1 MMKGVFAQT
10 LVSSNLKKRKDMSI
24 FISHSHKDKEFV
36 DKLGV
41 KLTVERIPVFVD
53 RWEMNVGDSITQK
66 IEQAIT
72 DSSFLLVVLSE
83 SSVKSDWCKR
93 EITSGLMLELE
104 KRRVVVL
111 PILIENCEIPLF
123 LRDKFYADFRE
134 DFDYGFSQIQSSI
147 ARFGNDVIGRTEYDV
162 ETYSD
167 FAINWGIRGE
177 YFELNIDV
185 VEFSANVDKPYT
197 LLTNIVFIGNKNAT
211 QLFYKYVDEK
221 RDWLMKNRIITLC
234 VENENIKNLNAYLYD
249 EKPFETMVD
258 LIDLKSGIN
267 FKGYVNVKKLG
278 ISDKKDKIY
287 YVGRIFENLFEDMK
301 NEK

>member
-1 MMKGVFAQT
+1 
-10 LVSSNLKKRKDMSI
+10 MSI

-93 EITSGLMLELE
+93 EMTSGLMLELE

-258 LIDLKSGIN
+258 LIDLNSGIN

>member
-1 MMKGVFAQT
+1 
-10 LVSSNLKKRKDMSI
+10 MSI

-41 KLTVERIPVFVD
+41 KLAVERIPVFVD

-72 DSSFLLVVLSE
+72 DSSFLLVVLSKN
-83 SSVKSDWCKR
+83 SVKSDWCKR
-93 EITSGLMLELE
+93 EITSGLVLELE

-111 PILIENCEIPLF
+111 PVIIEDCEIPLF
-123 LRDKFYADFRE
+123 LKDKFYADCRE
-134 DFDYGFSQIQSSI
+134 DFDYGFSQIQTLI
-147 ARFGNDVIGRTEYDV
+147 AKFGNDVIGRTEYDI

-185 VEFSANVDKPYT
+185 VEFSANIDKPYT
-197 LLTNIVFIGNKNAT
+197 LLTNIVFIGNKSAT
-211 QLFYKYVDEK
+211 QRYYKYVDEGK
-221 RDWLMKNRIITLC
+221 NWLMKNMIIVLC
-234 VENENIKNLNAYLYD
+234 AEDENVKSMNAYLYD
-249 EKPFETMVD
+249 DNPFETVFE
-258 LIDLKSGIN
+258 LIDLKSDIN
-267 FKGYVNVKKLG
+267 FKGYMTVKKLG

>member
-1 MMKGVFAQT
+1 MKGVFAQT

>member
-1 MMKGVFAQT
+1 MKGVFAQT

-93 EITSGLMLELE
+93 EMTSGLMLELE

-258 LIDLKSGIN
+258 LIDLNSGIN

>member
-1 MMKGVFAQT
+1 
-10 LVSSNLKKRKDMSI
+10 MSI

>member
-1 MMKGVFAQT
+1 
-10 LVSSNLKKRKDMSI
+10 MSI
-24 FISHSHKDKEFV
+24 FISHSYKDKEFV

-72 DSSFLLVVLSE
+72 DSSFLLVVLSK
-83 SSVKSDWCKR
+83 SSVTSDWCKR

-111 PILIENCEIPLF
+111 PVLIEDCEIPLF
-123 LRDKFYADFRE
+123 LRDKFYADFRKN
-134 DFDYGFSQIQSSI
+134 FDYGFNQIKTSI
-147 ARFGNDVIGRTEYDV
+147 AKFGNDVIGRTEYDD

-185 VEFSANVDKPYT
+185 VEFSAHKDKPYT
-197 LLTNIVFIGNKNAT
+197 LLTNIVFVGNKNAT
-211 QLFYKYVDEK
+211 QRFYRYVDEG
-221 RDWLMKNRIITLC
+221 RDWLMKNIIIMLC
-234 VENENIKNLNAYLYD
+234 AEDENIKNLNAYLYD
-249 EKPFETMVD
+249 EKPFETVFE
-258 LIDLKSGIN
+258 LIDLKSDIN
-267 FKGYVNVKKLG
+267 FKGYVTVKKLG
-278 ISDKKDKIY
+278 VSDKKNKIY
-287 YVGRIFENLFEDMK
+287 YVGRIFDNLFEDMK